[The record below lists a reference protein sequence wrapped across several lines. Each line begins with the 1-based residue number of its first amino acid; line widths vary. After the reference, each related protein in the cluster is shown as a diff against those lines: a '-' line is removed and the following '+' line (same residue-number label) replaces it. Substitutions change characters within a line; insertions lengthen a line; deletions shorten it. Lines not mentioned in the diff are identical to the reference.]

1 MADADIASATIAKVQ
16 GGFSVAVF
24 LRRGERIDMWR
35 VNFVGS
41 FDDAENIVKAFA
53 EQYDLPWEQVE
64 VISP

>member
-35 VNFVGS
+35 VNLVES
-41 FDDAENIVKAFA
+41 FEEAVDVVKAFA
-53 EQYDLPWEQVE
+53 KQYDLPWEQVE